1 MPGGVEKLD
10 SQCQKVRCPSVTG
23 LSVTV
28 AT

>member
-1 MPGGVEKLD
+1 MPGGVAKRD
-10 SQCQKVRCPSVTG
+10 SQCQKVRLPSVTG